1 MCSPRVAYYVTS
13 SADMDKEDKRPKA
26 KVDEKEDEKSEKG
39 EKSNELIHSKGKFN
53 DSSRETFKCDW
64 KK

>member
-1 MCSPRVAYYVTS
+1 
-13 SADMDKEDKRPKA
+13 MDKEDKRPKA